1 MSSANRSVLSQ
12 EDLEHRREWLDDISR
27 GSGNFGAAV
36 DRLENKIAG
45 EINAAG
51 VPPLLNHLRLCGAI
65 PERYGRD
72 SSEEK
77 LYSKYTDIVIHR
89 AFTAIGLSSNVLSER
104 ADSADVECAC
114 PEYEFVADAKA
125 FRLSRTAKNQKD
137 FKVQAMDSWKRGRPY
152 ATVVCPAYQLPSRA
166 SQIYQQA
173 ASRNVFVSTYT
184 HLCALVRLANVRGT
198 DLALASLHQLFR
210 AVETMNPSKNAVAY
224 WQTVNRTLLDADAT
238 LSSIW
243 REEKIATVKSILMSK
258 EEALRFLQE
267 ARMRI
272 MRMSKQE
279 AVTELLR
286 ASKLDKRV
294 TKVKSVKPNG
304 LLDIT

>member
-1 MSSANRSVLSQ
+1 M
-12 EDLEHRREWLDDISR
+12 
-27 GSGNFGAAV
+27 
-36 DRLENKIAG
+36 
-45 EINAAG
+45 
-51 VPPLLNHLRLCGAI
+51 
-65 PERYGRD
+65 
-72 SSEEK
+72 
-77 LYSKYTDIVIHR
+77 
-89 AFTAIGLSSNVLSER
+89 
-104 ADSADVECAC
+104 
-114 PEYEFVADAKA
+114 
-125 FRLSRTAKNQKD
+125 
-137 FKVQAMDSWKRGRPY
+137 
-152 ATVVCPAYQLPSRA
+152 
-166 SQIYQQA
+166 
-173 ASRNVFVSTYT
+173 
-184 HLCALVRLANVRGT
+184 RLANVRGT